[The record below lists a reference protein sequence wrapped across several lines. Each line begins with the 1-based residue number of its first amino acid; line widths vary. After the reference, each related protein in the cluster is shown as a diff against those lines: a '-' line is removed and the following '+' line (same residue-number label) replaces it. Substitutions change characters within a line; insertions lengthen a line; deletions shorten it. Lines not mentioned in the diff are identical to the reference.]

1 MEKELWF
8 IAPTKVEIKSVEV
21 AQKKDFITIQSLY
34 SLISTGTELLMYN
47 GYVPQDLHETMKV
60 PFMQGDF
67 SFPFTYGYSLVGKID
82 DVSSENNGR
91 LVHLLH
97 PHQTYAQVSEGCVSL
112 IPDDVDPK
120 LAVLASNLETALNA
134 VWDGNIKIGE
144 NVLIVGFGMIGA
156 LLAGVLKSIKHV
168 NIYVAETDPIR
179 LNLINELGLN
189 TFSDEVEFDAVFN
202 SSANENGFQLGLN
215 SLGFEGRLIEL
226 SWYGNKKINVNLG
239 GDFHSKRKKIISS
252 QVGSLPTNMRSLWD
266 YKRRK
271 NIVFE
276 LLKDGYFKK
285 LPLEEI
291 SFDDAPKGYRDLN
304 NNRINGLAKI
314 IKYV

>member
-179 LNLINELGLN
+179 LNLINIL
-189 TFSDEVEFDAVFN
+189 V
-202 SSANENGFQLGLN
+202 
-215 SLGFEGRLIEL
+215 I
-226 SWYGNKKINVNLG
+226 
-239 GDFHSKRKKIISS
+239 
-252 QVGSLPTNMRSLWD
+252 
-266 YKRRK
+266 
-271 NIVFE
+271 
-276 LLKDGYFKK
+276 
-285 LPLEEI
+285 
-291 SFDDAPKGYRDLN
+291 
-304 NNRINGLAKI
+304 
-314 IKYV
+314 